1 MTLTTNG
8 SVDEGKLK
16 ELVSLKLGTEII
28 ASKSNDE
35 KKAEYHIKF
44 SESEA
49 NLRKVLDQNF

>member
-16 ELVSLKLGTEII
+16 EVSLKLGTEII

-49 NLRKVLDQNF
+49 NLRKVLD

>member
-8 SVDEGKLK
+8 SVDEGKMK
-16 ELVSLKLGTEII
+16 EVSLKLGIEII

-35 KKAEYHIKF
+35 KKVEYQIKF
-44 SESEA
+44 SESET

>member
-8 SVDEGKLK
+8 SVDEGKLN
-16 ELVSLKLGTEII
+16 EVSLKLGTEII
-28 ASKSNDE
+28 ASKSKNE
-35 KKAEYHIKF
+35 KKAEYQIKF

>member
-8 SVDEGKLK
+8 SVDEGKMK
-16 ELVSLKLGTEII
+16 EVSLKLGIEII

-35 KKAEYHIKF
+35 KKAEYQIKF
-44 SESEA
+44 SESET

>member
-16 ELVSLKLGTEII
+16 EVSLKLGTEII

-35 KKAEYHIKF
+35 KKAEYHSGSIPWSFGQQKLH
-44 SESEA
+44 S
-49 NLRKVLDQNF
+49 L